1 MLEEVFKF
9 LNLRELRKK
18 ILFTLFIFLVF
29 RLSAHVPLPG
39 VNLVALKDLFSRN
52 ALFGLFDLFSGG
64 ALQNFSVV
72 ALGLNPYINASI
84 ILQLLTMV
92 VPSLEALSKEGE
104 YGREKINQYTRLL
117 TVPLSL
123 FQAYATYFLLNRQGI
138 VDTLPPIKLV
148 ALTLALTAGTVF
160 LVWLGELLTEKGIG
174 NGISMLIFAGIVS
187 SYPRLFGQT
196 LQTINSEN
204 ISNIFILAVLAI
216 LLVAGIVFV
225 NEAVREIPI
234 QYARRVRGGKQM
246 GGSETH
252 LPLRVNSAGVIPII
266 FAVSLTLLPSL
277 VSQYLKNI
285 PNSKVVDLANLLANA
300 FNPNSLSYNVI
311 YFLLV
316 VGFTYFYTAVTF
328 NPDKVAEDIKKYGGF
343 IPGIRPGRSTS
354 EYLNNVLTRIT
365 LAGAFFLG
373 LMAIL
378 PSIGQNITQVNT
390 VTLGGTG
397 ILIVVSVV
405 IEVIKQAQSL
415 SLMSDY
421 ETFLK

>member
-29 RLSAHVPLPG
+29 RISAHVPLPG

-52 ALFGLFDLFSGG
+52 AFFGLFDLFSGG

-117 TVPLSL
+117 SVPLSL

-138 VDTLPPIKLV
+138 VDNLSPIKLV

-187 SYPRLFGQT
+187 SYPQLFGQT

-285 PNSKVVDLANLLANA
+285 PNPRVVDLANFLTNA
-300 FNPNSLSYNVI
+300 FNPNSLSYNII

-343 IPGIRPGRSTS
+343 IPGIRPGRSTA
-354 EYLNNVLTRIT
+354 EYLNNILTRIT
-365 LAGAFFLG
+365 LAGALFLG

-378 PSIGQNITQVNT
+378 PSIGQSITQVNT

-397 ILIVVSVV
+397 VLIVVSVV
-405 IEVIKQAQSL
+405 IEVLKQAQSL

-421 ETFLK
+421 ETFLS

>member
-18 ILFTLFIFLVF
+18 ILFTLFIFLIF

-117 TVPLSL
+117 TIPLSL

-138 VDTLPPIKLV
+138 VDNLSPIKLV

-160 LVWLGELLTEKGIG
+160 LVWLGELLTEKGVG

-204 ISNIFILAVLAI
+204 ISNIVILAILAI

-285 PNSKVVDLANLLANA
+285 PNSKVVDLSNLLANA
-300 FNPNSLSYNVI
+300 FNPNSISYNVI

-373 LMAIL
+373 MMAIL

-421 ETFLK
+421 ETFLR

>member
-18 ILFTLFIFLVF
+18 ILFTLFIFLIF

-138 VDTLPPIKLV
+138 VDNLSPIKLV

-160 LVWLGELLTEKGIG
+160 LVWLGELLTERGIG

-187 SYPRLFGQT
+187 SYPQLFGQT

-204 ISNIFILAVLAI
+204 ISNIFILLVLAI

-285 PNSKVVDLANLLANA
+285 PNSKVVDLSNLLASA
-300 FNPNSLSYNVI
+300 FNPNSISYNVI

-373 LMAIL
+373 MMAIL

-405 IEVIKQAQSL
+405 IEVIKQAQSF

-421 ETFLK
+421 ETFLR

>member
-18 ILFTLFIFLVF
+18 ILFTLFIFLIF

-138 VDTLPPIKLV
+138 VDNLSPIKLV

-187 SYPRLFGQT
+187 SYPQLFGQT
-196 LQTINSEN
+196 LQTLNSEN
-204 ISNIFILAVLAI
+204 ISNIVILVFLAI

-285 PNSKVVDLANLLANA
+285 PNSKVVDLSNLLANA